1 MKRLTLPCKKEE
13 LKDLRA
19 GEEVL
24 LSGTIYTARDAAH
37 GRMKMMLDEG
47 VRLPIDLE
55 KSVIYYAGACPA
67 KPGAVIGSC
76 GPTTSRRMDGYAPE
90 LFDLGLIATIGKG
103 PVSDEVLK
111 ALKRNGAVYFCATGG
126 AGALIAKCVEECG
139 VIAFDDLGPEAIKKL
154 KVKNMPVIVGADSK
168 GKTVVK

>member
-1 MKRLTLPCKKEE
+1 MKRIYVPCAKEE
-13 LKDLRA
+13 LKTLRA
-19 GEEVL
+19 GDEVL

-37 GRMKMMLDEG
+37 GRMKEMLIKGEP
-47 VRLPIDLE
+47 LPLDL
-55 KSVIYYAGACPA
+55 KSSVIYYAGACPA
-67 KPGAVIGSC
+67 KPGTVIGSC

-103 PVSDEVLK
+103 PVSGEVLE

-126 AGALIAKCVEECG
+126 AGALIAGCVEECE

-154 KVKNMPVIVGADSK
+154 KIKDMPVIVGADAK
-168 GKTVVK
+168 GNTIVK

>member
-1 MKRLTLPCKKEE
+1 MKKLTLPCAKEE
-13 LKDLRA
+13 LKDLKA

-24 LSGTIYTARDAAH
+24 ISGTIYTARDAAH
-37 GRMKMMLDEG
+37 GRMKKMLDEG
-47 VRLPIDLE
+47 ISLPLDL
-55 KSVIYYAGACPA
+55 KSSVIYYAGACPA

-76 GPTTSRRMDGYAPE
+76 GPTTSRRMDGYAPQ

-103 PVSDEVLK
+103 PVSNEVLE

-126 AGALIAKCVEECG
+126 AGALIAKCVEECD

-154 KVKNMPVIVGADSK
+154 KVKDMPVIVGADST
-168 GKTVVK
+168 GKTTVK